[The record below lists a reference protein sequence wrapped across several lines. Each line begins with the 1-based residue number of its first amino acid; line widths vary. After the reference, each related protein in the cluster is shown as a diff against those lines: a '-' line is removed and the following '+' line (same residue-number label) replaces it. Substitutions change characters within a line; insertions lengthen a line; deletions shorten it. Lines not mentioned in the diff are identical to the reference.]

1 MKNKPKQHL
10 WSFTWKISSWYA
22 SCMGTCLLILMVHAA
37 LAQKKT
43 MQKSKTD
50 FGVVFNEDGDFA
62 FLSPDP
68 VLAEKLLRL
77 NVASHAA
84 LGVKTYTFSIGAG
97 SDVLYYNTK
106 IASPYGWR
114 KTKYELQDSGWAA
127 RLRSARTCIASGLD
141 AVNIAGKEARR
152 QGMFFVPSMR
162 MNDSHFMA
170 DPYNYPLTGK
180 FWVDNG
186 EKYKIGSSPILFDK
200 NYGNLFDY
208 SHKEVRDFRYAVFNE
223 AVELHKDIIDGF
235 ELDFNRVQ
243 VFFPKG
249 KANEGMP
256 YMTAL
261 LRSMRQR
268 LNALSKEKGKPM
280 YLFVRIPPSMES
292 CVHAGLDIQTWIK
305 EGLVDLVSPS
315 QLMTLAHDMPIQ
327 DMIKLAK
334 QNDVQVYPSLF
345 PRTSFRKA
353 MVPSAEDLGL
363 EHAYGRKATLPEL
376 MGAASNY
383 AEMGADGFYLFNFK
397 GGEKDEGFRPHP
409 DWMYALVGTLKTRMS
424 YTGEKVYAV
433 TKTYY
438 NDNQLPSYAY
448 AKQLP
453 LRMQQK
459 TTFQILVGEHLSESV
474 FPVKSCVLRLGL
486 GEKEKM
492 PLSVRLN
499 GTELLPVHAFDE
511 LSSTTNKKLPPDL
524 AMNTVVYAI
533 NEPMILKKGVNEVE
547 VDAGNALVTDIEIGV
562 SHFSQLDLFMLGK
575 KIPPINQFLKNYNHI
590 QKEK

>member
-1 MKNKPKQHL
+1 MMSTPKQYL
-10 WSFTWKISSWYA
+10 RLLVWKISSWHIY
-22 SCMGTCLLILMVHAA
+22 CIGTCLLMVMGHAV

-43 MQKSKTD
+43 TQKSKPD

-68 VLAEKLLRL
+68 LIAEKLLRL

-114 KTKYELQDSGWAA
+114 QTKYELQDSGWAA
-127 RLRSARTCIASGLD
+127 RLRSARICIASGLD

-152 QGMFFVPSMR
+152 QGMLFIPSMR

-180 FWVDNG
+180 FWMEHG
-186 EKYKIGSSPILFDK
+186 EAYKIGSSPILFDK

-223 AVELHKDIIDGF
+223 AVELHKDMIDGF

-249 KANEGMP
+249 KASEGMP

-261 LRSMRQR
+261 LRSIRQR
-268 LNALSKEKGKPM
+268 LNALSREKGKPM

-292 CVHAGLDIQTWIK
+292 CIHSGLDIQSWIK

-327 DMIKLAK
+327 DIIKLAK
-334 QNDVQVYPSLF
+334 QNAVQVYPSLF

-353 MVPSAEDLGL
+353 MDPSAEDLGL
-363 EHAYGRKATLPEL
+363 ADAYGRKATLPEL

-383 AEMGADGFYLFNFK
+383 AAMGADGVYLFNFK

-424 YTGEKVYAV
+424 YTGEKVYTA

-459 TTFQILVGEHLSESV
+459 ASFTMLVGDHPGESV
-474 FPVKSCVLRLGL
+474 FPVKTCILRIGL
-486 GEKEKM
+486 GEKGRI
-492 PLSVRLN
+492 PLSVTLN
-499 GTELLPVHAFDE
+499 GTVLMAVHAFDE
-511 LSSTTNKKLPPDL
+511 LSSSPNKKLPPDL
-524 AMNTVVYAI
+524 AMNTIVYAI
-533 NEPMILKKGVNEVE
+533 NDPSIIKKGINEIE
-547 VDAGNALVTDIEIGV
+547 VDAVNALVTDIEIGV
-562 SHFSQLDLFMLGK
+562 SHFNQLDLFMLGK
-575 KIPPINQFLKNYNHI
+575 KIPSINQFQKKYNHI
-590 QKEK
+590 QNEN

>member
-1 MKNKPKQHL
+1 MMDKLKQRL
-10 WSFTWKISSWYA
+10 FTSSRKISCWHA
-22 SCMGTCLLILMVHAA
+22 SIGVCLLLVMGDVVF
-37 LAQKKT
+37 AQTKAIRKL
-43 MQKSKTD
+43 KPD

-68 VLAEKLLRL
+68 LVAEKLLGL

-97 SDVLYYNTK
+97 SDVLYYDTK
-106 IASPYGWR
+106 VASPYGWR
-114 KTKYELQDSGWAA
+114 QTKYELQDSGWAA
-127 RLRSARTCIASGLD
+127 RLRSARTCIESGLD
-141 AVNIAGKEARR
+141 AVTIAGKEAKA
-152 QGMFFVPSMR
+152 QGMLFLPSMR

-180 FWVDNG
+180 FWMDNG
-186 EKYKIGSSPILFDK
+186 EKYKIGIPPILFDK

-223 AVELHKDIIDGF
+223 AVEMHKDIIDGF

-249 KANEGMP
+249 KAAAGMP
-256 YMTAL
+256 QLTAF
-261 LRSMRQR
+261 LRSVRKR
-268 LNALSKEKGKPM
+268 LNELSKEKGKPM
-280 YLFVRIPPSMES
+280 YLFVRIPPSIES
-292 CVHAGLDIQTWIK
+292 CVNAGLDIQTWIK

-327 DMIKLAK
+327 NMIKLGR
-334 QNDVQVYPSLF
+334 QHGVQVYPSLF

-353 MVPSAEDLGL
+353 MVLSAENLGL
-363 EHAYGRKATLPEL
+363 EDEYGRKATLPEL

-383 AEMGADGFYLFNFK
+383 AAMGADGIYLFNFK

-459 TTFQILVGEHLSESV
+459 TTFQILVGDHPSESV
-474 FPVKSCVLRLGL
+474 FQIKTCVLRIGL
-486 GEKEKM
+486 GEKRNV
-492 PLSVRLN
+492 PLVVKLN
-499 GTELLPVHAFDE
+499 GIELMPVHSFDE

-533 NEPMILKKGVNEVE
+533 NDPMILKKGVNEVE

-562 SHFSQLDLFMLGK
+562 SHFHQLDLFMLGK
-575 KIPPINQFLKNYNHI
+575 KVPPINQFLKNYNHI